1 MRTLDA
7 FFVNLGRLF
16 ALDLG
21 LPPEWSIVEEAEDEA
36 MRRQAVAEALA
47 RADRGIL
54 VELLRGLQRAD
65 AASSVEWVLLEK
77 VRAARDAFLD
87 AEKEAYI
94 VEAYDSM
101 LQDEATAKARRN

>member
-1 MRTLDA
+1 MIRSLRNLVRLMRIAWVLA
-7 FFVNLGRLF
+7 RHGVLEPL
-16 ALDLG
+16 
-21 LPPEWSIVEEAEDEA
+21 E
-36 MRRQAVAEALA
+36 AVAEALA

-87 AEKEAYI
+87 AEKEAWTTI
-94 VEAYDSM
+94 EPPPAPSAD
-101 LQDEATAKARRN
+101 LPTARREGTDR